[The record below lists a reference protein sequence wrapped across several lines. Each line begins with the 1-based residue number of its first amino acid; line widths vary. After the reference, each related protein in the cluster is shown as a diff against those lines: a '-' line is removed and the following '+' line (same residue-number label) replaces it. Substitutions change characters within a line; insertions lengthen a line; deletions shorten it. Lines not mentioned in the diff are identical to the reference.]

1 MVLALLWAEFEGPNC
16 VCLLHRCDGGFPLAH
31 TSGTSPTTHLGAG
44 CDRALSTSST
54 GLTTIAQPPSSPTA
68 NGAFR

>member
-1 MVLALLWAEFEGPNC
+1 MVLALLWAEFEEPNC

-31 TSGTSPTTHLGAG
+31 ASGTSPTAHLGAE
-44 CDRALSTSST
+44 CDCALSTSST
-54 GLTTIAQPPSSPTA
+54 CLTTNVQPPSSPTA